1 MKRRKAQI
9 TILALASG
17 WSGSLA
23 AADPPPLLIVAG
35 RVRRTNDAERKA
47 FRFSE
52 EEFLGLPQASIT
64 TATVWTPRSR
74 FDGPRLMDV
83 LRHVDAQGTE
93 IRLRALNDYSI
104 TIPWSD
110 MERYQV
116 ILAHSRNG
124 VRMAASTYG
133 PLWLMYPRDAFP
145 DELTGPVAG
154 TKYIWQ
160 VRAIEVR

>member
-1 MKRRKAQI
+1 MNRRKAQI
-9 TILALASG
+9 AILSLASG
-17 WSGSLA
+17 VAGPLC
-23 AADPPPLLIVAG
+23 AADPPPLLVVAG
-35 RVRRTNDAERKA
+35 RIRRTNDPDRKTY
-47 FRFSE
+47 RFSE

-64 TATVWTPRSR
+64 TSTVWTPRSR
-74 FDGPRLMDV
+74 FDGPRLLDV
-83 LRHVDAQGTE
+83 LKHVDAQGTE
-93 IRLRALNDYSI
+93 LRLRALNDYSI

-110 MERYQV
+110 LERYQV

-133 PLWLMYPRDAFP
+133 PLWLMYPRDEFP
-145 DELTGPVAG
+145 DELSGPVAG

>member
-1 MKRRKAQI
+1 MNRRKVQI
-9 TILALASG
+9 TIAALASG
-17 WSGSLA
+17 WAGPLT

-35 RVRRTNDAERKA
+35 RIRRTNDAEGKT

-52 EEFLGLPQASIT
+52 AEFLGLPQATLT

-74 FDGPRLMDV
+74 FDGPQLMDV
-83 LRHVDAQGTE
+83 LKHVDAQGAE
-93 IRLRALNDYSI
+93 IRLRALNDYTI
-104 TIPWSD
+104 TIPWGD
-110 MERYQV
+110 MVRYGV

-133 PLWLMYPRDAFP
+133 PLWLMYPRDQYP
-145 DELTGPVAG
+145 DELSGPVAA

-160 VRAIEVR
+160 VQAIEVR

>member
-1 MKRRKAQI
+1 MNRRKAQI

-17 WSGSLA
+17 AAGPLR
-23 AADPPPLLIVAG
+23 AADPPPLLVVAG
-35 RVRRTNDAERKA
+35 RIRRTNDADRKTY
-47 FRFSE
+47 RFSE

-74 FDGPRLMDV
+74 FDGPRLLDV
-83 LRHVDAQGTE
+83 LKHVDAQGTE
-93 IRLRALNDYSI
+93 IHLRALNDYSI

-110 MERYQV
+110 LERYQV

-133 PLWLMYPRDAFP
+133 PLWLMYPRDEFP
-145 DELTGPVAG
+145 DELSGPVAG

-160 VRAIEVR
+160 VRAIEIK

>member
-1 MKRRKAQI
+1 MDRRKAQI

-17 WSGSLA
+17 CSGPLS

-35 RVRRTNDAERKA
+35 RIRRTNDAERKT

-52 EEFLGLPQASIT
+52 EQFMGLPQASIT
-64 TATVWTPRSR
+64 TATVWTPRSP

-93 IRLRALNDYSI
+93 VRLRALNDYSI

-133 PLWLMYPRDAFP
+133 PLWLMYPRDDFP

>member
-1 MKRRKAQI
+1 MDRRKAQI

-17 WSGSLA
+17 WSGPLT
-23 AADPPPLLIVAG
+23 AADPPSLLIVAG
-35 RVRRTNDAERKA
+35 RIRRTNDAEKKV

-52 EEFLGLPQASIT
+52 EEFLSLPQASIT

-83 LRHVDAQGTE
+83 LKHVEAQGTE

-124 VRMAASTYG
+124 VRMATSTYG
-133 PLWLMYPRDAFP
+133 PLWLMYPRDEFP

-154 TKYIWQ
+154 AKYIWQ